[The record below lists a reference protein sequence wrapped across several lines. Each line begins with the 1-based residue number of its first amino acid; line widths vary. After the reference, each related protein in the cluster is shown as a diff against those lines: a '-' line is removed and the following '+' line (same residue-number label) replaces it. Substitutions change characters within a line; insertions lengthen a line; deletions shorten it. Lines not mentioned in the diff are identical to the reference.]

1 MEKETFHGFQKYVFC
16 GFYKEKLGG
25 GGIILYL
32 FFLRTLVY
40 VCCLVTKFSEFISL
54 FIYGQDLPTS
64 QTVQSHDCFILFEI
78 IENLRNFCLY
88 LLYIY
93 LVICCYCPVAKSCL
107 TLCDP
112 LDCNPSD
119 SFVHGIILARIQVA
133 ISFSRRSSRLRDC
146 ISRQI
151 L

>member
-1 MEKETFHGFQKYVFC
+1 MDLQKYAFC
-16 GFYKEKLGG
+16 GFYKELGG

-40 VCCLVTKFSEFISL
+40 VCCLVTKFSDFISL
-54 FIYGQDLPTS
+54 FIYSQDLPTS
-64 QTVQSHDCFILFEI
+64 QTFQSHDSFILFEI

-93 LVICCYCPVAKSCL
+93 SYLLLLCSVAKSCL

-119 SFVHGIILARIQVA
+119 SFVHGIILARILKWVA
-133 ISFSRRSSRLRDC
+133 ISFSRRSSQPRDC
-146 ISRQI
+146 ISR
-151 L
+151 

>member
-1 MEKETFHGFQKYVFC
+1 MDLQKYVFC
-16 GFYKEKLGG
+16 GFYKQLGG

-40 VCCLVTKFSEFISL
+40 VCCLVTKFSDFISL
-54 FIYGQDLPTS
+54 YIYSQDLPTS
-64 QTVQSHDCFILFEI
+64 QTFQSHDSFILFEI

-93 LVICCYCPVAKSCL
+93 SYLLLLCLVAKSCL
-107 TLCDP
+107 TFFDP

-119 SFVHGIILARIQVA
+119 SFVHGIILARILKWVA
-133 ISFSRRSSRLRDC
+133 ISFSRRSSQPRDC
-146 ISRQI
+146 ISR
-151 L
+151 